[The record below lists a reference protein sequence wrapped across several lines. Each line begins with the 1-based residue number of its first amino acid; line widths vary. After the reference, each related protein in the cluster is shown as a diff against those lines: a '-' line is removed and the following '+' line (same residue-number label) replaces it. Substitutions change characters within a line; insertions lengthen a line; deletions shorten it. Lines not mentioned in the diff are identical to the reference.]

1 MGVSVVTKIGTVLY
15 VLCTVVRGTITGG
28 ITSVTSEQGGEYV
41 FQDGMG
47 SFVTRVSK
55 CNVRSSSE
63 MGTMVWKGW
72 GSDHNNPAFW
82 TSVISSKYRFLSYKS
97 SSAKTLA
104 NSASRVAVKPRIPF
118 KKISRFPEFCNIF
131 RFKSRIREYP
141 SRPSETYRTVRV
153 MCFLSDGDLKC
164 IVWHIREWH
173 EIS

>member
-15 VLCTVVRGTITGG
+15 VLCTVVQGTITGG

-55 CNVRSSSE
+55 CDVRSSCE
-63 MGTMVWKGW
+63 MGTRVWKGW

-82 TSVISSKYRFLSYKS
+82 TSVNSSEYRFLSYKS

-118 KKISRFPEFCNIF
+118 KKFRVFPRSAILFGSNP
-131 RFKSRIREYP
+131 R
-141 SRPSETYRTVRV
+141 SENTLPDPQKLTEL
-153 MCFLSDGDLKC
+153 C
-164 IVWHIREWH
+164 EWCVFYQTG
-173 EIS
+173 I

>member
-15 VLCTVVRGTITGG
+15 VLCTVVQGTITGG

-55 CNVRSSSE
+55 CDVRSSSQ
-63 MGTMVWKGW
+63 MGTRIWKRW

-82 TSVISSKYRFLSYKS
+82 TSVISSEYRFLSYKS
-97 SSAKTLA
+97 PSAKTLA

-118 KKISRFPEFCNIF
+118 KKFRVFPSFAIYFGSN
-131 RFKSRIREYP
+131 P
-141 SRPSETYRTVRV
+141 GSENTLPDPQKLTEL
-153 MCFLSDGDLKC
+153 C
-164 IVWHIREWH
+164 E
-173 EIS
+173 

>member
-15 VLCTVVRGTITGG
+15 VLCTVVQGTITGG

-55 CNVRSSSE
+55 CDIRSSSE
-63 MGTMVWKGW
+63 MGTRVWKGW

-82 TSVISSKYRFLSYKS
+82 TSVISSEYRFLSYKS

-118 KKISRFPEFCNIF
+118 KKFRVFPSFAIYFGSN
-131 RFKSRIREYP
+131 P
-141 SRPSETYRTVRV
+141 GSENTLPDPQKLTEL
-153 MCFLSDGDLKC
+153 C
-164 IVWHIREWH
+164 E
-173 EIS
+173 